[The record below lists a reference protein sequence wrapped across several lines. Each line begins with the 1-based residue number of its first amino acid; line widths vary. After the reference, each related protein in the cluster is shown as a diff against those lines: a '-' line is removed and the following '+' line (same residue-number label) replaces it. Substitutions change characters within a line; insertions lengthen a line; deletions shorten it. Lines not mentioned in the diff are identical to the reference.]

1 MHKGMKR
8 KFGKDESKMVASSTM
23 DQDRKTGKK
32 KGRRKRSMKK

>member
-1 MHKGMKR
+1 MVKKMKY
-8 KFGKDESKMVASSTM
+8 GKDEAKMVASATW